1 MQAPEA
7 LVSRPRPPL
16 RPAARRWRVAAAIAL
31 GLLLL
36 VPAALAAT
44 PPARGSDSSPVAAQL
59 ELLQRASAA
68 VVGLRVDAIEGAMSA
83 ESLGPRRTG
92 SGVVI
97 GQDGL
102 ILTIGYLLLEA
113 QSIEVTTSQDKT
125 LPARAV
131 AYDLA
136 TGFGLLQPLV
146 PLRGVQ
152 PAVLGSSAAL
162 TPGDLVLA
170 GIGSTGEGNG
180 GGIGMTQLVS
190 KRAFSGYW
198 EYHIESALFT
208 SPPVPNHSGAPLF
221 NQKGELI
228 GIGSLFTTDAVGG
241 GRRGVPGNMFVP
253 VDLLKPVLAEM
264 QATGS
269 TRASRR
275 PWLGLTSSEQAGRVE
290 IVRVSRES
298 PAAAAGLRPGD
309 VVLEIDGAKVATL
322 EAFYKQLWTH
332 GEPEAEIELT
342 VLQGADVRK
351 IRLRAIDRMQTLRK
365 PAGI

>member
-1 MQAPEA
+1 MQAPDA
-7 LVSRPRPPL
+7 LVSRPRPTHRL
-16 RPAARRWRVAAAIAL
+16 SRRWRVAVAIAL

-36 VPAALAAT
+36 TPAALSAAT
-44 PPARGSDSSPVAAQL
+44 ASGRGAQASPVAAQL
-59 ELLQRASAA
+59 EMLQRASSAI
-68 VVGLRVDAIEGAMSA
+68 VGLRVDAIEGALSA
-83 ESLGPRRTG
+83 ESLGPRRVG

-97 GQDGL
+97 GEDGL

-113 QSIEVTTSQDKT
+113 QNVEVTTSQDKT
-125 LPARAV
+125 VPARPV

-136 TGFGLLQPLV
+136 TGFGLLRPLI

-152 PAVLGSSAAL
+152 PAALGGSAELA
-162 TPGDLVLA
+162 PGDMVLA
-170 GIGSTGEGNG
+170 GIGGSG

-190 KRAFSGYW
+190 KRPFSGYW

-221 NQKGELI
+221 NRKGELI

-241 GRRGVPGNMFVP
+241 GRSGVPGNMFVP

-264 QATGS
+264 QSTGS

-275 PWLGLTSSEQAGRVE
+275 PWLGLSSSEQAGRVE
-290 IVRVSRES
+290 IVRVSRQS
-298 PAAAAGLRPGD
+298 PAESAGLRPGD

-322 EAFYKQLWTH
+322 EAFYKQLWAH
-332 GEPEAEIELT
+332 EQPDDEIELT

-351 IRLRAIDRMQTLRK
+351 IRLRAIDRMQTMRK

>member
-1 MQAPEA
+1 MQAPDA
-7 LVSRPRPPL
+7 LVSRRWPAR
-16 RPAARRWRVAAAIAL
+16 RPAVRRCRVAAAIAL
-31 GLLLL
+31 GVLLL

-44 PPARGSDSSPVAAQL
+44 PPGRGAQAASVAAQL
-59 ELLQRASAA
+59 EMLQRVSAA
-68 VVGLRVDAIEGAMSA
+68 VVGLRVDAIEGALSA
-83 ESLGPRRTG
+83 ESLGQRRSG

-97 GQDGL
+97 GEDGL

-113 QSIEVTTSQDKT
+113 QNIELTTSQDKT
-125 LPARAV
+125 VPARTV

-146 PLRGVQ
+146 PLPGLRPV
-152 PAVLGSSAAL
+152 ALGGIAAL
-162 TPGDLVLA
+162 QPGDLVLA
-170 GIGSTGEGNG
+170 GIGGGEGSG

-198 EYHIESALFT
+198 EYHIEAALFT
-208 SPPVPNHSGAPLF
+208 SPPVLNHSGAPLF

-228 GIGSLFTTDAVGG
+228 GIGSLFTTDAVGA
-241 GRRGVPGNMFVP
+241 GRPGVPGNMFVP

-275 PWLGLTSSEQAGRVE
+275 PWLGLSSSEQAGRVE
-290 IVRVSRES
+290 IVRVNRES
-298 PAAAAGLRPGD
+298 PAAEAGLQPGD

-332 GEPEAEIELT
+332 GEPDAEIELT
-342 VLQGADVRK
+342 VLQGAEVRK
-351 IRLRAIDRMQTLRK
+351 IRLRAIDRMRTMRK
-365 PAGI
+365 PSGI